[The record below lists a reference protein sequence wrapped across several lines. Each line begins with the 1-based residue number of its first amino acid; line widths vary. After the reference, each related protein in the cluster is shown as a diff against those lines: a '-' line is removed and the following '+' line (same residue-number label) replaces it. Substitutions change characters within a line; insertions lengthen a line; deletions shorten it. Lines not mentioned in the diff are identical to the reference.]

1 MTVLSKYWPQLNEI
15 SNCIKA
21 EAETIS
27 NAMLLSVHQE
37 MPILKRTIGTSQ
49 ADTKIDEKQFLSDF
63 LNASMDEGTLIMP
76 ISGQSGSGKSHLI
89 RWLHAN
95 LIRLQEQG
103 DARVKSFNIIKI
115 PKSASMRKVVE
126 LILETLPSNNDYN
139 KIRKNL
145 KEASSEVT
153 LDVGAQRLRGGIAIS
168 LNSMN
173 ENLTTELKL
182 DPNATENKLK
192 RRKAHFATNLVHY
205 LSDGELS
212 SRFNVIFS
220 RIIKGAIDGLSDEED
235 RDLTRRF
242 SAEDLHPSSD
252 EDIDNASM
260 KVKRFFENFLASED
274 GKGYQTAAE
283 VLNEVLDDA
292 ISEVYKLQSTG
303 IPTMEEL
310 ILQIREGL
318 LKDGQELIL
327 LIEDFYALMGYQESL
342 LKVII
347 QNDSEDGKRVRS
359 PMRTVLAVTSGYLDT
374 QSTVRTRAKAEYEI
388 RSSLDNEG
396 EVLEATQNLVGS
408 YLNAARWGQRKIDE
422 HYSDKDNVELKLPA
436 YEDHDIEEDEK
447 EILKDFGMDG
457 NDFPLFPFNKSAIKA
472 LSQNYLSEGGAIKF
486 LPRSIIN
493 NVIKI
498 HLNYRPLFEEN
509 RFPPT
514 DLIERSTPSTEVT
527 SWLNQVIMDNEQQSR
542 MSSLITCWAGNPT
555 NLKKLA
561 ECPNNIFTAFALPE
575 PSALGLEPVN
585 PVQQT
590 LPSPQP
596 ENSPTPMPTGTNIP
610 DFESWAVGKEDLS
623 QGISRNLRTYIKDIL
638 AGSINW
644 NEVNIKK
651 VNNWPTIFISIPN
664 STGEGGVAKDN
675 VIIKLDK
682 KNEKKDAKLR
692 KLFVAL
698 YRYNQNEKSLSYVEA
713 NEDMVTILHFLED
726 YRDEYKNKVLD
737 KYHEATSRFYK
748 ILGTQSKIIGVS
760 ALNGHREIVESF
772 TSTQQLDLD
781 ISSWLE
787 LVNETQKNRPDIL
800 DKVFNGICA
809 YQGTGHKPLAIDQ
822 TRLKRISS
830 NKALNSS
837 DQFEVEDDRR
847 KEKIILDKFNLSH
860 LKEHLKEIV
869 PFRLMSKLKVVIP
882 KARQSVIKIKS
893 IIGDSFDKKH
903 FEVAIKEF
911 IFDLQNAKSYPLE
924 FKVQEVM
931 EKLELLSKL
940 EEQELIKKTS
950 AIPEG
955 DLSEDNLE
963 LYMEKLGEVKV
974 DHVIILKEIY
984 CYLNL
989 FINAAEFELNR
1000 ATKTASINPADLV
1013 KTFTDNM
1020 KVIKDDLEQISSVGE
1035 GLQ

>member
-1 MTVLSKYWPQLNEI
+1 MNILSKYWPQLNEI

-37 MPILKRTIGTSQ
+37 MPILKRTIGTNQ
-49 ADTKIDEKQFLSDF
+49 ADTKIDENQFLSDF
-63 LNASMDEGTLIMP
+63 LNAPMDEGTLIMP

-95 LIRLQEQG
+95 LIRLQERG

-153 LDVGAQRLRGGIAIS
+153 LDVGAQRLRGGITIS

-173 ENLTTELKL
+173 ENLKSELRL
-182 DPNATENKLK
+182 DSSAAENKHK
-192 RRKAHFATNLVHY
+192 RRKAHFAENLVHY

-212 SRFNVIFS
+212 SRFNDIFS
-220 RIIKGAIDGLSDEED
+220 RIIRGAIDGLSDEED

-252 EDIDNASM
+252 EDIDNASQ
-260 KVKRFFENFLASED
+260 KVKKFFELFLSSED
-274 GKGYQTAAE
+274 GKGFETAAD

-310 ILQIREGL
+310 ILQIRKGL
-318 LKDGQELIL
+318 LKDGRELIL

-388 RSSLDNEG
+388 RSSLDSEG
-396 EVLEATQNLVGS
+396 EVLEATKNLVGS
-408 YLNAARWGQRKIDE
+408 YLNAARYGQRKIDE
-422 HYSDKDNVELKLPA
+422 YYSDKDNIELKLPP
-436 YEDHDIEEDEK
+436 YQDDDINEDEK
-447 EILKDFGMDG
+447 EILNDFGVDESG
-457 NDFPLFPFNKSAIKA
+457 VPLFPFNNSAIKA
-472 LSQNYLSEGGAIKF
+472 LSHNYLSEGGVIKF

-514 DLIERSTPSTEVT
+514 ELIEQSTPSMEVT
-527 SWLNQVIMDNEQQSR
+527 SWLNRKIMDEEQQAR
-542 MSSLITCWAGNPT
+542 MSSFITCWAGNPV
-555 NLKKLA
+555 NPDKLA
-561 ECPNNIFTAFALPE
+561 ECPNNIFRAFALPE
-575 PSALGLEPVN
+575 PSKLGLEPVN
-585 PVQQT
+585 PMPPT
-590 LPSPQP
+590 PPPPQP
-596 ENSPTPMPTGTNIP
+596 GQQPPLIPVGTNIP
-610 DFESWAVGKEDLS
+610 DFESWAVGNEVLA
-623 QGISRNLRTYIKDIL
+623 QGVAGSLRNYIKEIL

-644 NEVNIKK
+644 NELNIKK
-651 VNNWPTIFISIPN
+651 VNNWPTIFISIPD
-664 STGEGGVAKDN
+664 SKGEGGVKKDD

-847 KEKIILDKFNLSH
+847 KEKIILDKFNLSDF
-860 LKEHLKEIV
+860 KEHLKQIR
-869 PFRLMSKLKVVIP
+869 PTRLKPKLNSVIP
-882 KARQSVIKIKS
+882 QARQSVTKIKT
-893 IIGDSFDKKH
+893 IIGDSFDKKR
-903 FEVAIKEF
+903 FEDTIRVF
-911 IFDLQNAKSYPLE
+911 ITDLQKAKSYPVD
-924 FKVQEVM
+924 FKLQEVD
-931 EKLELLSKL
+931 EKLKLLSKL
-940 EEQELIKKTS
+940 EEQEVIKKTS

-955 DLSEDNLE
+955 DLSEENLE
-963 LYMEKLGEVKV
+963 FYLEKLGEVKV
-974 DHVIILKEIY
+974 DHVIILDEIY
-984 CYLNL
+984 SYLNS
-989 FINAAEFELNR
+989 FMNAAEIEL
-1000 ATKTASINPADLV
+1000 KTATITDGIKPEELV
-1013 KTFTDNM
+1013 KTVSNSM
-1020 KVIKDDLEQISSVGE
+1020 KVIKDDLEQLSSVGE
-1035 GLQ
+1035 GVR